1 MFNLFKK
8 KRPVIEFVSTD
19 PAFSYIPKPDNARK
33 FLPDWIKK
41 MKEQTDEGMHVA
53 MPARKLDTVRKCV
66 PFLDAMRIG
75 YTIPAPADMYIKV
88 GNSGQAYI
96 KETRSQINLA
106 GNTVDLLSEHDS
118 KQLGQGPFRGLALKF
133 NNPWKINTREGY
145 SCLFVSPINSGNKYF
160 ECFSGVVDTDRYQNV
175 INFPFRILNPNN
187 EQEYEFYI
195 KRGDPIIQVIPFKR
209 EDVYSKVNVKNAS
222 PLEWK
227 KENIDHDLVA
237 GNFSWYRDHIVEK
250 KITLEK

>member
-8 KRPVIEFVSTD
+8 KEPLIEFVSTD
-19 PAFSYIPKPDNARK
+19 PAFSYIPSPDNSRK

-145 SCLFVSPINSGNKYF
+145 SCLFISPINSGNKYF
-160 ECFSGVVDTDRYQNV
+160 ECFSGVVDTDRYQNI

-187 EQEYEFYI
+187 EQEFEFYI
-195 KRGDPIIQVIPFKR
+195 KRGEPIIQVIPFKR
-209 EDVYSKVNVKNAS
+209 TDAYAKVNLKNANFA
-222 PLEWK
+222 EWQEEN
-227 KENIDHDLVA
+227 KEQDFVA
-237 GNFSWYRDHIVEK
+237 GNFSWYREHTVEK

>member
-8 KRPVIEFVSTD
+8 QKPIIEFVSID
-19 PAFSYIPKPDNARK
+19 PAFSFIPKPDNARK

-41 MKEQTDEGMHVA
+41 MKEQTDEGMHVTI
-53 MPARKLDTVRKCV
+53 PARKLDTVRKCV
-66 PFLDAMRIG
+66 PFLDAMKIG

-88 GNSGQAYI
+88 GNNGHAYI
-96 KETRSQINLA
+96 KETRSLLNLN
-106 GNTVDLLSEHDS
+106 GDSVELLSEHDP

-133 NNPWKINTREGY
+133 NSPWKINTREGY

-160 ECFSGVVDTDRYQNV
+160 ECFSGVVDTDRYQNI

-187 EQEYEFYI
+187 EQEFEFYI
-195 KRGDPIIQVIPFKR
+195 KRGEPIIQVIPFKR
-209 EDVYSKVNVKNAS
+209 TDAYAKGNLRNATPS
-222 PLEWK
+222 EWK
-227 KENIDHDLVA
+227 EETKEHDFVA
-237 GNFSWYRDHIVEK
+237 GNFSWYREHTVEK